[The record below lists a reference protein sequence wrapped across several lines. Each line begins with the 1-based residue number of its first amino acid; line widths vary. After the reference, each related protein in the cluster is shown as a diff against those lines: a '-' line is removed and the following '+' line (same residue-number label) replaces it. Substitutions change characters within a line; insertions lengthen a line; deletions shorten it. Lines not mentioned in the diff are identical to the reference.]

1 MHNNAPNGVAETKC
15 ADRGAHYRL
24 KKLNSD
30 VFFVRT
36 GAISIGTW
44 FLCVIDICKTRQK
57 EPMSVMLQP
66 TNH

>member
-24 KKLNSD
+24 KKLNSE

-36 GAISIGTW
+36 GAISIGT
-44 FLCVIDICKTRQK
+44 
-57 EPMSVMLQP
+57 
-66 TNH
+66 